1 MTWPPSASIRA
12 AAAITSITMKGG
24 TSLRPDAVSRRFA
37 RSLKVDSSIDFCY
50 LTRHMPKTGHRAPDK
65 PHSVVCKGISRLAAA
80 ANRQSMIRKSGN
92 RFSEKIMFKQK
103 DIERDHDSKKSHLAL
118 LIVPCSA

>member
-1 MTWPPSASIRA
+1 
-12 AAAITSITMKGG
+12 MKGG

-92 RFSEKIMFKQK
+92 RFSEKIMLKQK